1 MEIFS
6 NTHQEWYRGE
16 IVEIIKD
23 EEGEWLNVVWARN
36 NGEAMSKQV
45 QRFSTDVRP
54 AQDDS
59 DSDPGGTDSLT
70 DRYRRE
76 IMARQNGNFVRN
88 APLFSRTIQASNFTN
103 PASGAVRNKKR
114 LTDIEEKEEVCFLYI
129 CIFLCVFVLY
139 VFLLPHLSQS
149 KNKKETYCDI
159 AYFFD
164 FFVWVF
170 SLLLKVVCEMSQ

>member
-1 MEIFS
+1 MVIMIEQVRKSWSKNDDVEIFS

-59 DSDPGGTDSLT
+59 DSSDTGGTDSLT
-70 DRYRRE
+70 DKYRRE
-76 IMARQNGNFVRN
+76 ILSRQNGNFVRD
-88 APLFSRTIQASNFTN
+88 APLFSRTIQASTFSYPATN
-103 PASGAVRNKKR
+103 PMRQKKK
-114 LTDIEEKEEVCFLYI
+114 LQDVEEKDEVCNF
-129 CIFLCVFVLY
+129 
-139 VFLLPHLSQS
+139 
-149 KNKKETYCDI
+149 
-159 AYFFD
+159 
-164 FFVWVF
+164 
-170 SLLLKVVCEMSQ
+170 